1 MKETADLADL
11 ADLLK
16 SAKTIAVVGVSDK
29 PDRPSHGVA
38 KYLIDTGSYEVFLVN
53 PLLSELFGQKVY
65 AALSDI
71 PVPIDI
77 VDVFR
82 KTSDLPEVFREAET
96 IGAKNIWL
104 QLGLE
109 DEALASHARALG
121 IGVVMNRCLK
131 VDHAA
136 LIG

>member
-1 MKETADLADL
+1 MKEITE
-11 ADLLK
+11 LLTGD
-16 SAKTIAVVGVSDK
+16 KTIAVVGVSDK

-53 PLLSELFGQKVY
+53 PLIKELFGQKVY

-82 KTSDLPEVFREAET
+82 KTSDLPEVFQEAEA
-96 IGAKNIWL
+96 IRAKNIWL

-109 DEALASHARALG
+109 DEVLASHARALG

>member
-1 MKETADLADL
+1 MKETADL

>member
-1 MKETADLADL
+1 MKEITE
-11 ADLLK
+11 LLTG
-16 SAKTIAVVGVSDK
+16 AKTIAVVGVSDK

-53 PLLSELFGQKVY
+53 PLIKELFGQKVY

-82 KTSDLPEVFREAET
+82 KTSDLPEVFQEAEA
-96 IGAKNIWL
+96 IRAKNIWL

-109 DEALASHARALG
+109 DEVLASHARALG

>member
-1 MKETADLADL
+1 MNEITE
-11 ADLLK
+11 LLTG
-16 SAKTIAVVGVSDK
+16 AKTIAVVGVSDK

-38 KYLIDTGSYEVFLVN
+38 KYLIDSGSYEVFLVN
-53 PLLSELFGQKVY
+53 PLIKELFGQKVY

-82 KTSDLPEVFREAET
+82 KTSDLPEVFQEAEA
-96 IGAKNIWL
+96 IRAKNIWL

-109 DEALASHARALG
+109 DEVLASHARALG

>member
-1 MKETADLADL
+1 M
-11 ADLLK
+11 
-16 SAKTIAVVGVSDK
+16 VGVSDK

-38 KYLIDTGSYEVFLVN
+38 KYLLDTGSYEVFLVN

>member
-1 MKETADLADL
+1 MNEITE
-11 ADLLK
+11 LLTG
-16 SAKTIAVVGVSDK
+16 AKTIAVVGVSDK

-38 KYLIDTGSYEVFLVN
+38 KYLIDSGSYEVFLVN
-53 PLLSELFGQKVY
+53 PLIKELFGQKVY

-82 KTSDLPEVFREAET
+82 KASDLPEVFQEAEA
-96 IGAKNIWL
+96 IRAKNIWL

-109 DEALASHARALG
+109 DEVLASHARALG

>member
-1 MKETADLADL
+1 MKETADL

-38 KYLIDTGSYEVFLVN
+38 KYLLDTGSYEVFLVN
-53 PLLSELFGQKVY
+53 PHLSELFGQKVY

>member
-1 MKETADLADL
+1 MKEITE
-11 ADLLK
+11 LLTG
-16 SAKTIAVVGVSDK
+16 AKTIAVVGVSDK

>member
-1 MKETADLADL
+1 MNEITE
-11 ADLLK
+11 LLTG
-16 SAKTIAVVGVSDK
+16 AKTIAVVGVSDK

-53 PLLSELFGQKVY
+53 PLIKELFGQKVY

-82 KTSDLPEVFREAET
+82 KTSDLPEVFQEAEA
-96 IGAKNIWL
+96 IRAKNIWL

-109 DEALASHARALG
+109 DEVLASHARALG

>member
-1 MKETADLADL
+1 MKEITE
-11 ADLLK
+11 LLTG
-16 SAKTIAVVGVSDK
+16 AKTIAVVGVSDK

-53 PLLSELFGQKVY
+53 PLIKELFGQKVY

-71 PVPIDI
+71 PVRIDI

-82 KTSDLPEVFREAET
+82 KTSDLPEVFQEAEA
-96 IGAKNIWL
+96 IRAKNIWL

-109 DEALASHARALG
+109 DEVLASHARALG

>member
-1 MKETADLADL
+1 MKETADL

-53 PLLSELFGQKVY
+53 PLIKELFGQKVY

-82 KTSDLPEVFREAET
+82 KTSDLPEVFQEAEA
-96 IGAKNIWL
+96 IRAKNIWL

-109 DEALASHARALG
+109 DEVLASHARALG

>member
-1 MKETADLADL
+1 MEEITE
-11 ADLLK
+11 LLTG
-16 SAKTIAVVGVSDK
+16 AKTIAVVGVSDK

-53 PLLSELFGQKVY
+53 PLIKELFGQKVY

-82 KTSDLPEVFREAET
+82 KTSDLPEVFQEAEA
-96 IGAKNIWL
+96 IRAKNIWL

-109 DEALASHARALG
+109 DEVLASHARALG

>member
-1 MKETADLADL
+1 MKETADL

-38 KYLIDTGSYEVFLVN
+38 KYLLDTGSYEVFLVN

>member
-1 MKETADLADL
+1 MKEITE
-11 ADLLK
+11 LLTG
-16 SAKTIAVVGVSDK
+16 AKTIAVVGVSDK

-38 KYLIDTGSYEVFLVN
+38 KYLIDSGSYEVFLVN
-53 PLLSELFGQKVY
+53 PLIKELFGQKVY

-82 KTSDLPEVFREAET
+82 KTSDLPEVFQEAEA
-96 IGAKNIWL
+96 IRAKNIWL

-109 DEALASHARALG
+109 DEVLASHARALG

>member
-1 MKETADLADL
+1 MDAIAS
-11 ADLLK
+11 LLK
-16 SAKTIAVVGVSDK
+16 QAKTIAVVGVSDK
-29 PDRPSHGVA
+29 PDRASHGVA

-82 KTSDLPEVFREAET
+82 KTSDLPEVFAEAEA

-109 DEALASHARALG
+109 DEALAAHARNLG
-121 IGVVMNRCLK
+121 IGVVMNRCIK

-136 LIG
+136 FIG

>member
-1 MKETADLADL
+1 MGEIAEI
-11 ADLLK
+11 LK

-29 PDRPSHGVA
+29 PDRASHSVA
-38 KYLIDTGSYEVFLVN
+38 KYLINTGDYAVFLVN

-65 AALSDI
+65 PALSDI

-82 KTSDLPEVFREAET
+82 KTSDLPEVFAEAEA

-109 DEALASHARALG
+109 DEVLAAHAKNLG

-136 LIG
+136 FIG

>member
-1 MKETADLADL
+1 MEEITE
-11 ADLLK
+11 LLTG
-16 SAKTIAVVGVSDK
+16 AKTIAVVGVSDK

-53 PLLSELFGQKVY
+53 PLIKELFGQKVY

-82 KTSDLPEVFREAET
+82 KTSDLPEVFQEAEA
-96 IGAKNIWL
+96 IRAKNIWL

-109 DEALASHARALG
+109 DEVLASHARALG

-131 VDHAA
+131 VDHAT